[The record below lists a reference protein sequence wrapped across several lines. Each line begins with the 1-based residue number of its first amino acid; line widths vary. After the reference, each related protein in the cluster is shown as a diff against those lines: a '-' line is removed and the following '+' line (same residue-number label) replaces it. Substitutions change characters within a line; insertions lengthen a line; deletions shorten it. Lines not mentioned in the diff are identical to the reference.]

1 VPALDDTL
9 AVARRSEKL
18 PNGQLESL
26 VMNALWDAD
35 DWLTP
40 GDVARLIEHA
50 HPVAYTTVM
59 TILVR
64 LWDKDML
71 ERRQQGRAYSYHPV
85 MTRDEWAA
93 QRMHE
98 FLDTAGDRTAAL
110 SHFVSSLNA
119 RQLGQLRRAVDER
132 EQ

>member
-1 VPALDDTL
+1 VDDTL
-9 AVARRSEKL
+9 FVARRNEKL

-40 GDVARLIEHA
+40 GEVARRIERE
-50 HPVAYTTVM
+50 HPVAYTTAM

-64 LWDKDML
+64 LWEKGL
-71 ERRQQGRAYSYHPV
+71 VERRQQGRAYSYHPV
-85 MTRDEWAA
+85 MTRDEMAA

-98 FLDTAGDRTAAL
+98 LLDTAGDRTAAL
-110 SHFVSSLNA
+110 SHFVSSLDA
-119 RQLGQLRRAVDER
+119 KQLGQLRRAVDGRER
-132 EQ
+132 

>member
-1 VPALDDTL
+1 MNDTL
-9 AVARRSEKL
+9 HVARRNEKL
-18 PNGQLESL
+18 PNGQLETL
-26 VMNALWDAD
+26 VMDALWDAE

-40 GDVARLIEHA
+40 GDVAQLIEHE

-64 LWDKDML
+64 LWNKGMV
-71 ERRQQGRAYSYHPV
+71 ERRQQGRAFSYHPV

-110 SHFVSSLNA
+110 SHFVSTLNA
-119 RQLGQLRRAVDER
+119 KQLGQLQRAVDR
-132 EQ
+132 RKR